1 MNVSGTGTAARR
13 TLERPVEIRRLGRV
27 EYRDGLAM
35 QEALAAAVHAG
46 NSPDTFL
53 LLEHGPVLTLG
64 RGATAENVLASPE
77 VLAARDVELFETT
90 RGGDVTFHGPGQI
103 VGYPIFNL
111 AREKETK
118 DVRRFVRALEE
129 LMIRACADYGIRAE
143 RVDGLTGVWAGR
155 DKVGA
160 IGVRVSKWVTSH
172 GFALNV
178 ATDLS
183 WFDLI
188 VPCGIP
194 DRGVTSISRL
204 AGKEVPREEVEDAL
218 ERHASEIFGRDL
230 ARRDVAQTTIAV
242 VLRRGHAEAA
252 RFLCLKRIPARG
264 GFWQIVTGRMERG
277 ETPAVA
283 AARELREETG
293 LALPVRALEYEHA
306 FALELPGAAP
316 GATPTLGREVV
327 FVADCPEGSTS
338 TVAPDEHDEHRWLP
352 LTDARALV
360 RHAGHRRALALAA
373 RPD

>member
-1 MNVSGTGTAARR
+1 MTRAPNAPRA
-13 TLERPVEIRRLGRV
+13 LEAPAEIRRLGRV

-46 NSPDTFL
+46 ASPDTFL

-64 RGATAENVLASPE
+64 RGATAENVLASPQE
-77 VLAARDVELFETT
+77 LEARGVELFETT

-103 VGYPIFNL
+103 VGYPIFDL

-129 LMIRACADYGIRAE
+129 LMIRACADYGIRAQ
-143 RVDGLTGVWAGR
+143 RVDGLTGVWVGR
-155 DKVGA
+155 EKVGA

-188 VPCGIP
+188 VPCGIK

-204 AGKEVPREEVEDAL
+204 AGKEIAREEVEDAL
-218 ERHASEIFGRDL
+218 ERHAAEIFGRDF

-242 VLRRGHAEAA
+242 ALKRGD
-252 RFLCLKRIPARG
+252 RFLCLKRVPARG
-264 GFWQIVTGRMERG
+264 GFWQIVTGRIERG

-283 AARELREETG
+283 AARELKEETG
-293 LALPVRALEYEHA
+293 LALPVRALGYEHA
-306 FALELPGAAP
+306 FALEGTARGAAP
-316 GATPTLGREVV
+316 ALGREVV
-327 FVADCPEGSTS
+327 FVAECPPGATS
-338 TVAPDEHDEHRWLP
+338 VIAPDEHDEHRWLG
-352 LTDARALV
+352 LEDARALV

-373 RPD
+373 RAD